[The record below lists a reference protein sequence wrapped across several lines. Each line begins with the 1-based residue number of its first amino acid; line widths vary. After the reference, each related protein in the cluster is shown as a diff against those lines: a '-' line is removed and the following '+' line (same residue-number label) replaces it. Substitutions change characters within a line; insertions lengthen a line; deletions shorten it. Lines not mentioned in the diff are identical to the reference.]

1 MTSWDLPLPA
11 GQPPPQVADHRPLVE
26 PAGLQVS
33 SYEDSE
39 DWHTRCVLFADF
51 LLEHAGDLAR
61 EAGAPVEGV
70 RAGISEMR
78 ATIDCMPRRFIL
90 IAQRPG
96 SPD

>member
-1 MTSWDLPLPA
+1 
-11 GQPPPQVADHRPLVE
+11 
-26 PAGLQVS
+26 
-33 SYEDSE
+33 
-39 DWHTRCVLFADF
+39 
-51 LLEHAGDLAR
+51 
-61 EAGAPVEGV
+61 V